1 MIAIKDKNI
10 QPYYLFRLWSSLKKQ
25 DWHL

>member
-10 QPYYLFRLWSSLKKQ
+10 QPYYFFRLWS
-25 DWHL
+25 

>member
-10 QPYYLFRLWSSLKKQ
+10 QPYYFFRLWSLA
-25 DWHL
+25 

>member
-10 QPYYLFRLWSSLKKQ
+10 QPYYLFRSSA
-25 DWHL
+25 

>member
-10 QPYYLFRLWSSLKKQ
+10 QPYYLFKLWNSA
-25 DWHL
+25 